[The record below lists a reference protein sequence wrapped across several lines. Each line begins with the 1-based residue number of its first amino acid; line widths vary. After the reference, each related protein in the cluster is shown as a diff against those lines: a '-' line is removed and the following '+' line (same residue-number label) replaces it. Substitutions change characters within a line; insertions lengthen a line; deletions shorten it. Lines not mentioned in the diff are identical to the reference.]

1 VLDDRP
7 RAPSNMRFG
16 DFSAPTLENR
26 YILLP
31 DLCSSGLFYRLHVSH
46 PQSVTFMPRAAN
58 INTCAAHKNEL
69 PVLLRLASSSPKTE
83 KRQKMFNNIEMMQK
97 YGKSQVEA
105 LTTASSTFTKGL
117 QQIAE
122 EAAGFS
128 KKHFETSSA
137 ALQELFGAKTVEKA
151 IEIQT
156 RFAKTSF
163 ESLVAQ
169 STKVGELYTSLVT
182 EALKPAEQIFAK
194 TDAAASTTPAVVSK
208 MKAAA

>member
-1 VLDDRP
+1 MP
-7 RAPSNMRFG
+7 RAPHIALVQRTKM
-16 DFSAPTLENR
+16 
-26 YILLP
+26 I
-31 DLCSSGLFYRLHVSH
+31 YR
-46 PQSVTFMPRAAN
+46 A
-58 INTCAAHKNEL
+58 
-69 PVLLRLASSSPKTE
+69 LLRLTISSPRLRRRRE
-83 KRQKMFNNIEMMQK
+83 KMFNNMEMMQK

-122 EAAGFS
+122 ETAGFS

-137 ALQELFGAKTVEKA
+137 ALQELLGAKSVEKA

-156 RFAKTSF
+156 NFAKTSF
-163 ESLVAQ
+163 ENLVAQ

-194 TDAAASTTPAVVSK
+194 TDASANATSTVVSK
-208 MKAAA
+208 TKAAA

>member
-1 VLDDRP
+1 
-7 RAPSNMRFG
+7 M
-16 DFSAPTLENR
+16 
-26 YILLP
+26 
-31 DLCSSGLFYRLHVSH
+31 
-46 PQSVTFMPRAAN
+46 
-58 INTCAAHKNEL
+58 
-69 PVLLRLASSSPKTE
+69 
-83 KRQKMFNNIEMMQK
+83 EMMQK

-122 EAAGFS
+122 ETAGFS

-137 ALQELFGAKTVEKA
+137 ALQELLGAKSVEKA

-156 RFAKTSF
+156 NFAKTSF
-163 ESLVAQ
+163 ENLVAQ

-194 TDAAASTTPAVVSK
+194 TDASANATSTVVSK
-208 MKAAA
+208 TKAAA